1 MESQTHYCGHF
12 FQNKLILTPHNRI
25 INWAAVILL
34 VFFAIFEG
42 FDSTNRLFI
51 DLRGISLAIFIIVPI
66 LFVLTNKPGLQRLL
80 IVSEN
85 GELIYGFDFGK
96 KLDLFSDGSESD
108 LDNAVMTAGFLAAIT
123 GFSGQIAKGNSSFSI
138 KTGGFYFTLIKSGKA
153 LFALQ
158 SLNPSKALDKN
169 FIIFTQK
176 IDPLYLIPNL
186 EIKKTESPLKPLVQK
201 EFKPFF

>member
-1 MESQTHYCGHF
+1 VESQTHYCGHF

-123 GFSGQIAKGNSSFSI
+123 
-138 KTGGFYFTLIKSGKA
+138 
-153 LFALQ
+153 
-158 SLNPSKALDKN
+158 
-169 FIIFTQK
+169 
-176 IDPLYLIPNL
+176 
-186 EIKKTESPLKPLVQK
+186 
-201 EFKPFF
+201 